1 MALSRGVFA
10 GGPRQAMNTF
20 VRSMSSSHKAPVTVA
35 VTGAAGQIGYATLM
49 RIANGELLGKDQP
62 INLKLIEVQQGLK
75 PLKGV
80 MMEVQDGAFPLLKSM
95 TGTAD
100 LHEGFGDAD
109 YAILIGAKPRG
120 PGMERGDLMSA
131 NASIFKEQGKA
142 LNKAAKKNVKALVV
156 GNPAN
161 TNALVLSANA
171 PNIDPMNIH
180 AMTRLDQ
187 NRALAQLALK
197 LKTGVSNIEKVCIW
211 GNHSS
216 TQYPDVT
223 HGHAT
228 IKGKKTKLTDVI
240 DPKWYTQEFLPTV
253 QKRGAAIINARGASS
268 AASAGNS
275 AIDHIRDLMLGAGSA
290 WCSIAFP
297 SNGEYKVEK
306 GLWFSMPTICSGNG
320 KFEVVKNLNVDDF
333 SSKMMKATE
342 KELKEERDSIRHLLK

>member
-1 MALSRGVFA
+1 MALQAILARRSQQALGGAFARG
-10 GGPRQAMNTF
+10 
-20 VRSMSSSHKAPVTVA
+20 MSSSRKSPVTVA

-49 RIANGELLGKDQP
+49 RIANGEMLGKDQP
-62 INLKLIEVQQGLK
+62 IDLKLIEVQPGLK
-75 PLKGV
+75 PLQGV
-80 MMEVQDGAFPLLKSM
+80 VMEIQDGAFPLLNSM
-95 TGTAD
+95 RATAD

-109 YAILIGAKPRG
+109 YAILIGARPRG
-120 PGMERGDLMSA
+120 PGMERADLMSA
-131 NASIFKEQGKA
+131 NASIFREQGRA
-142 LNKAAKKNVKALVV
+142 INKVAKRDLKALVV

-171 PNIDPMNIH
+171 PDIDPRNIH

-197 LKTGVSNIEKVCIW
+197 LNTGVANIEKVCIW

-223 HGHAT
+223 HGFAT

-275 AIDHIRDLMLGAGSA
+275 AIDHIRDLMLGAGNA
-290 WCSIAFP
+290 WCSIAYP
-297 SNGEYKVEK
+297 SNGEYNVEK
-306 GLWFSMPTICSGNG
+306 GLWFSMPTLCSGNG
-320 KFEVVKNLNVDDF
+320 QFDVVKHLKIDDF
-333 SSKMMKATE
+333 SSKMIKATE
-342 KELKEERDSIRHLLK
+342 KELKDERDSIRHLLK

>member
-197 LKTGVSNIEKVCIW
+197 LKTGVSNIEKVSIILRHITELHQPAHLVQQEAAHCASLSSS
-211 GNHSS
+211 GLYLGQPLFDAVSGCHPRSRYHQGKEDEADRRHRSQVVHPRVPPHS
-216 TQYPDVT
+216 PE
-223 HGHAT
+223 A
-228 IKGKKTKLTDVI
+228 
-240 DPKWYTQEFLPTV
+240 W
-253 QKRGAAIINARGASS
+253 SS
-268 AASAGNS
+268 HHQCPRS
-275 AIDHIRDLMLGAGSA
+275 IQ
-290 WCSIAFP
+290 CSIGGQF
-297 SNGEYKVEK
+297 
-306 GLWFSMPTICSGNG
+306 GNRPHTG
-320 KFEVVKNLNVDDF
+320 PHARSRQCLVLHCIPEQRRVQGREGSVVFHADNMLRQRK
-333 SSKMMKATE
+333 
-342 KELKEERDSIRHLLK
+342 I